1 MSKTYKDF
9 TGNDE
14 QLNEFLGAGTALNL
28 AGKVVNRAKQTW
40 DNYGKKELGRT
51 KGSDE
56 KGFSKAS

>member
-1 MSKTYKDF
+1 MSKTYKEF
-9 TGNDE
+9 TRDQPLE
-14 QLNEFLGAGTALNL
+14 EFKIPGLGLL
-28 AGKVVNRAKQTW
+28 GKVVNRAKQTW